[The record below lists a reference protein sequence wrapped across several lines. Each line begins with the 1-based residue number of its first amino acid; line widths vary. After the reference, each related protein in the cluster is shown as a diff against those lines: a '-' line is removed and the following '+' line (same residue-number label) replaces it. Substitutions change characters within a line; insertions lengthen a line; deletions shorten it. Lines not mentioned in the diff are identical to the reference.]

1 MPNDRIPVGTEVV
14 VTMTGLNGKKRKG
27 VVVEPELVK
36 GYNVKIHDYG
46 IVDRY
51 PDKKVRV
58 AATRSRAKARPIS
71 PLIEE
76 LLEPDRQEA
85 KRFREAAVAALEG
98 ISQPVAEDKPASAFP
113 TFSGPLRVGHIIVR
127 DGEYLA
133 IRDKLTLDIVNES
146 EQWRERAQPKPPA
159 PRRSKSYLAFVRKL
173 DCCNCGTPG
182 PSDPHH
188 EGKRGVGQKTSD
200 MLVVPLCR
208 RCHSAITDENQ
219 LPRCVDGKDKGRFDR
234 EESLRVLHG
243 AQVGLLTTVL
253 ERLPLAKRAEL
264 LAAAVAMV
272 DEGELVE
279 VLKS

>member
-1 MPNDRIPVGTEVV
+1 VTRIPVGTQVV
-14 VTMTGLNGKKRKG
+14 VTGKGLRGKKRKG
-27 VVVEPELVK
+27 TIVAPELVK
-36 GYNVKIHDYG
+36 GYNVRHHDDG
-46 IVDRY
+46 TVTRY
-51 PDKKVRV
+51 PGKKVRV
-58 AATRSRAKARPIS
+58 AATREQTKVRPIS

-113 TFSGPLRVGHIIVR
+113 TFTGPLRVGHIIVR

-146 EQWRERAQPKPPA
+146 EQWRNRAQPKPPA

-208 RCHSAITDENQ
+208 RCHSIYTDENQ
-219 LPRCVDGKDKGRFDR
+219 LPRCVDGKDRGRFDR
-234 EESLRVLHG
+234 EGSLTIMHG
-243 AQVGLLTTVL
+243 AQANLLTMVL
-253 ERLPLAKRAEL
+253 ERLAPGKRAEV
-264 LAAAVAMV
+264 LAAAVASLD
-272 DEGELVE
+272 DETLTR
-279 VLKS
+279 VLK

>member
-1 MPNDRIPVGTEVV
+1 MSNNRIPVGTEVV

-27 VVVEPELVK
+27 VVVAPELVK
-36 GYNVKIHDYG
+36 GYNVKLHDYG

-58 AATRSRAKARPIS
+58 AATATTRKTPATPLMWELEKSSYSKRP
-71 PLIEE
+71 
-76 LLEPDRQEA
+76 
-85 KRFREAAVAALEG
+85 
-98 ISQPVAEDKPASAFP
+98 
-113 TFSGPLRVGHIIVR
+113 
-127 DGEYLA
+127 DGEVLPRALPDDEYLVVSNQFTA
-133 IRDKLTLDIVNES
+133 DIVHES
-146 EQWRERAQPKPPA
+146 EQWRNRSQPKPPA

-219 LPRCVDGKDKGRFDR
+219 LPQCVDGKDRGRFDR
-234 EESLRVLHG
+234 ETSLRILHG
-243 AQVGLLTTVL
+243 AQVDLLTTVL
-253 ERLPLAKRAEL
+253 ERLPLSKRAEL

-272 DEGELVE
+272 DEGELEE

>member
-1 MPNDRIPVGTEVV
+1 MTRIPVGTQVV
-14 VTMTGLNGKKRKG
+14 VTGKGLRGKKRKG
-27 VVVEPELVK
+27 SIVAPELVK
-36 GYNVKIHDYG
+36 GYNVQHSDDRT
-46 IVDRY
+46 VDRY

-58 AATRSRAKARPIS
+58 SESVAT
-71 PLIEE
+71 L
-76 LLEPDRQEA
+76 
-85 KRFREAAVAALEG
+85 RERCL
-98 ISQPVAEDKPASAFP
+98 
-113 TFSGPLRVGHIIVR
+113 PLRKLFTTACGLTEKVAMLPPSEVLIQ
-127 DGEYLA
+127 GEHRMEPPMWAADLE
-133 IRDKLTLDIVNES
+133 L
-146 EQWRERAQPKPPA
+146 RAQPKPPA
-159 PRRSKSYLAFVRKL
+159 PRRSKAYLAFVRKL

-243 AQVGLLTTVL
+243 AQANLLTMVL
-253 ERLPLAKRAEL
+253 ERLAPGKRAEV
-264 LAAAVAMV
+264 LAAAVASLD
-272 DEGELVE
+272 DETLAG